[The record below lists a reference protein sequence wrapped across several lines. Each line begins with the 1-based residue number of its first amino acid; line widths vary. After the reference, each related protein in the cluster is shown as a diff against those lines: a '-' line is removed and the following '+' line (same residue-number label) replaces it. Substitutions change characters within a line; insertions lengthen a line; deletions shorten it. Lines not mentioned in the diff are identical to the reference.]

1 MTTWQEIKPTLKLN
15 PTEQANIEK
24 LAELSALR
32 ISNNISPTVLAK
44 QIGVSLAVL
53 DSWESLNV
61 VPAPESLSRYEQ
73 GLRQLLNWE

>member
-32 ISNNISPTVLAK
+32 ISNNTSPTVLAK

-53 DSWESLNV
+53 NSWESLNE

>member
-53 DSWESLNV
+53 NSWESLNE